1 MVIEAFIALTIL
13 LSNLVKL
20 LWYKH
25 FLSAKVQKSPGLC
38 PCGCY
43 PVREVCDLPVFL
55 PVVDSLSYRMT
66 PW

>member
-1 MVIEAFIALTIL
+1 MVIEAFTALTIL
-13 LSNLVKL
+13 LSNLGKL

-25 FLSAKVQKSPGLC
+25 FLSAQVQTGLC